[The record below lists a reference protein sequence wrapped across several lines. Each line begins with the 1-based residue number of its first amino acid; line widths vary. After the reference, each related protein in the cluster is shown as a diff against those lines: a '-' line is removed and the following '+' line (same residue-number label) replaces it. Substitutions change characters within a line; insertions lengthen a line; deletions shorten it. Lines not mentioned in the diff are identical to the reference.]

1 MTEIVV
7 QEQLLECAICIDR
20 LDENCKMLPCQHTY
34 CKTCLEQTFEHEG
47 CLSCPQCRKLVPN
60 ITSSDLIDTLPTNLM
75 LLNLIELVKRNPQ
88 RPRNEDEELD
98 IAIMNSIKDFQKEK
112 AADVLLKNNEQ
123 LQTQL
128 AMESSK
134 RDALLKS
141 AQDMSEEYNQ
151 LFISQRSIDEESF
164 IREKRNLLSEKEQ
177 LETEVAT
184 LKSEQENPDYV
195 ADLISWFETSLGEF
209 TQESKKKAAAA
220 LKSLRQAKVT
230 QQNGTIQKRIRTLL
244 ENLKTPAPKSEIKDG
259 VAGDSSKDDMIEK
272 VNKKFEEVK
281 FLLRNEIHSKEL
293 KSKVEK
299 NYLSQPHQ
307 LHPPE
312 NSKSA
317 HVSHHPYPAQQF
329 HPFPYTPPHL
339 MSIPTSP
346 TRPVGFTPNVNH
358 QPTYQPYY
366 GPYPRHFFPYYPT
379 YAPTTGPFGP
389 MPCPYPGDSQQ
400 NHDKPLHHASAS
412 FKDKR
417 GRGSHHSAP
426 SADFK
431 KSSNPKFANRND
443 NLNLSTQSLILPD
456 VRDYDRFE
464 KKMTN
469 LRIDNGGDRLQKS
482 DKKIRE
488 KVYQLPTSSK
498 GEVAEPLLM
507 LPDVRHYEKVYS
519 QFPRRRFSVSEN
531 VKNDAESFGIRHDGE
546 IKSSK
551 DGNPHKRNRVR
562 SRRGR
567 GKNWNS
573 NSSKSTKDADG
584 FESDSSVNSTTS
596 VSSKLSTCSTP
607 AVFSDKKR
615 FSSPRGTHLE
625 KNRGW
630 RNQNFQ
636 RKSRNDVS
644 SKEITNENKSD
655 AVKKVVYPSKEEA
668 RALKLDVN
676 KPFASALVCLGKS
689 KIGAEPVSLTV
700 GCLADIYAFEEN
712 HSDCTLVAY

>member
-184 LKSEQENPDYV
+184 LKSEQEVSLLNPDYV

-443 NLNLSTQSLILPD
+443 NLNLSTQ
-456 VRDYDRFE
+456 
-464 KKMTN
+464 
-469 LRIDNGGDRLQKS
+469 
-482 DKKIRE
+482 
-488 KVYQLPTSSK
+488 
-498 GEVAEPLLM
+498 
-507 LPDVRHYEKVYS
+507 
-519 QFPRRRFSVSEN
+519 
-531 VKNDAESFGIRHDGE
+531 IRHDGE